1 MVCSMFGEENI
12 YTNQEKLAKEECC
25 REYAHEPWEVVKFP
39 ITLFYYFAVHELF
52 NTEDYMEGL
61 LKTYN

>member
-25 REYAHEPWEVVKFP
+25 REYAHEP
-39 ITLFYYFAVHELF
+39 
-52 NTEDYMEGL
+52 
-61 LKTYN
+61 